1 MDIEDLLDL
10 LEDWM
15 ASKPVARGHNFDEA
29 ELRLRSDGSGLRDP
43 IWPIDIYL
51 PQVSEASQILG
62 CMLADAI
69 NGFPVP
75 LYPQCLQ
82 KAHANA
88 ALVDF
93 DFDILQDQIFEGI
106 RQSLAEESS
115 VLDVFRLQDMD
126 PAQRRYE

>member
-1 MDIEDLLDL
+1 
-10 LEDWM
+10 
-15 ASKPVARGHNFDEA
+15 
-29 ELRLRSDGSGLRDP
+29 
-43 IWPIDIYL
+43 
-51 PQVSEASQILG
+51 
-62 CMLADAI
+62 MLADAI

-75 LYPQCLQ
+75 SYPQCLQ

-106 RQSLAEESS
+106 RQSLADESS